1 MQTKKMVILLR
12 LFQSFGI
19 SNNSTAKYNHEKT
32 VDRVTKNKV
41 VFLQELIKCESTFN
55 QRFWG
60 KLRKNFSETINH
72 ADFGQKLCN

>member
-1 MQTKKMVILLR
+1 MVILLR

-41 VFLQELIKCESTFN
+41 VFLQELIKCGSTFN

-60 KLRKNFSETINH
+60 KLRKNFS
-72 ADFGQKLCN
+72 D